1 LYICKGCSS
10 CFSETFNTAMQDIK
24 SPISKVA
31 SALKLRGEGLG
42 LRATARVLQSNK
54 RTITE
59 WERRFAEQKAT
70 LMLYG
75 FCHQFISLT
84 FEGDGFIQLWG
95 NELNQWIQ
103 KVGQVL

>member
-1 LYICKGCSS
+1 V
-10 CFSETFNTAMQDIK
+10 
-24 SPISKVA
+24 KV
-31 SALKLRGEGLG
+31 L
-42 LRATARVLQSNK
+42 VLEQQPGIAIEQ

-84 FEGDGFIQLWG
+84 FEGD
-95 NELNQWIQ
+95 ELYTV
-103 KVGQVL
+103 VGKRVEPMDSEGWTGIIMERRPFYS